1 MANVQ
6 FQNATFTRRVCVGKI
21 QAAENIR
28 ISVKNE
34 IQQVLSVGVESV
46 VSSYDATAGD
56 ATFYGKTNIKFL
68 YFDGTALCS
77 SNYNADFT
85 ANIQSELISADS
97 KLTFDVVT
105 IDKKV
110 DTNANTATLSILL
123 EITCHCYAS
132 ASAPYLESC
141 EDGFVKNESCEILQS
156 ADTVT
161 LPTVIDQELN
171 SSKNI
176 STVLLAES
184 SLVTTDYTILDG
196 VLRIKGEACVRL
208 TYLSDG
214 ELTTDALPFGF
225 ERELDATDILSDAQL
240 RISILPK
247 NTKVRLDISDEVNTA
262 FTVEIAAHVR
272 VEAEKVGVLQIVSD
286 AYCENCDF
294 VFERRTVSTTLPCGS
309 AVVCKTTSATLPLEH
324 GKTPLVIVNAGAIV
338 TKCVSGEKSATVDGV
353 VYGTMLYSTEQGYD
367 VEELELPF
375 SQVVD
380 VDYLAPQ
387 CKSYATA
394 TVCSFTAREANGLQT
409 EAELRISIEAERQVD
424 YQVIIDATEKPF
436 DKKQLPAIEIC
447 LAHRGETLWN
457 LAKNLHMS
465 QEDLIAVN
473 PEITNPLQ
481 QDARIVVY
489 NKITN

>member
-6 FQNATFTRRVCVGKI
+6 FQNATFTRRVCAGKI

-28 ISVKNE
+28 ISVKND

-46 VSSYDATAGD
+46 VASYDATAGD
-56 ATFYGKTNIKFL
+56 VTFYGKTNIKFL
-68 YFDGTALCS
+68 YFDGTTLCS

-85 ANIQSELISADS
+85 ANIQSELIASGS

-110 DTNANTATLSILL
+110 ETNANTATLSILL
-123 EITCHCYAS
+123 EVTCYCYAEEGS
-132 ASAPYLESC
+132 AYFESC
-141 EDGFVKNESCEILQS
+141 GDGFVKYESCEILQS
-156 ADTVT
+156 ADTVSI
-161 LPTVIDQELN
+161 PTVIDQELT

-184 SLVTTDYTILDG
+184 SLVAADYTVLDG
-196 VLRIKGEACVRL
+196 VLRIKGEACTRL

-214 ELTTDALPFGF
+214 VLTTDALPFSF
-225 ERELDATDILSDAQL
+225 ERELDATDVLPDAQL
-240 RISILPK
+240 RISLLPK

-262 FTVEIAAHVR
+262 FTVEIAANVR
-272 VEAEKVGVLQIVSD
+272 VQAEKIGVLQIVGD
-286 AYCENCDF
+286 AYCEDCDF
-294 VFERRTVSTTLPCGS
+294 NFERKTVCTTLPCGS
-309 AVVCKTTSATLPLEH
+309 AVVRKTTSATLPLEN
-324 GKTPLVIVNAGAIV
+324 GKTPLVIVNCGAIV

-353 VYGTMLYSTEQGYD
+353 VYGTMIYSVEQGYSA
-367 VEELELPF
+367 EELELPF

-394 TVCSFTAREANGLQT
+394 TVCGFTAREANGLQT
-409 EAELRISIEAERQVD
+409 EADLRIVIEAERQVE
-424 YQVIIDATEKPF
+424 YQLIVDAAEKPF

-447 LAHRGETLWN
+447 LAHKGETLWN

-465 QEDLIAVN
+465 QDDLIAVN

-489 NKITN
+489 NKI